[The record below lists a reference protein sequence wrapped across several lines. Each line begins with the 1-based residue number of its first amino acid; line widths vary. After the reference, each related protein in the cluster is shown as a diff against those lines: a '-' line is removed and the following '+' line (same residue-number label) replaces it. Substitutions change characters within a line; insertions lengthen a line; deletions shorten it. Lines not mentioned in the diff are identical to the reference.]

1 MTEHTDTEE
10 LRRQLRAGDP
20 LPPGERLA
28 AETAARMRRAMLIE
42 TPRPSLWRRWP
53 QPVLAT
59 ALAAVLAAALG
70 SVYLL
75 GSPPSTNLQ
84 PPDDFATTR
93 DDRRSVSG
101 DHTPD
106 RQIQFITRGGTRVI
120 WMLKPKTDDSTD
132 TP

>member
-1 MTEHTDTEE
+1 MIEHTTDEK

-20 LPPGERLA
+20 LPPGERLSA
-28 AETAARMRRAMLIE
+28 QAAARMRRAMLIE
-42 TPRPSLWRRWP
+42 TPRLPLWRRWP

-59 ALAAVLAAALG
+59 ALAAALAAVLG
-70 SVYLL
+70 SIYLL
-75 GSPPSTNLQ
+75 GSSTSSNLQ
-84 PPDDFATTR
+84 PKDEVAMIR

-101 DHTPD
+101 DHIPD

-120 WMLKPKTDDSTD
+120 WMLKPRTDDTTA